1 MKVTAKRRRS
11 KVQIQEDKERAEWEK
26 TETERK
32 IQRLEDLEKEHLEL
46 QEKMQRNEAMEEQ
59 VQSFIDQGLLT
70 LDNEGNPQ
78 VNVEAALASER
89 ESQMMEQPTQE
100 PEQIMPNR
108 RQAMVFGM
116 NQLEEDPSSLQ
127 DNNQ

>member
-26 TETERK
+26 SETERK

-59 VQSFIDQGLLT
+59 V
-70 LDNEGNPQ
+70 
-78 VNVEAALASER
+78 
-89 ESQMMEQPTQE
+89 
-100 PEQIMPNR
+100 
-108 RQAMVFGM
+108 
-116 NQLEEDPSSLQ
+116 
-127 DNNQ
+127 